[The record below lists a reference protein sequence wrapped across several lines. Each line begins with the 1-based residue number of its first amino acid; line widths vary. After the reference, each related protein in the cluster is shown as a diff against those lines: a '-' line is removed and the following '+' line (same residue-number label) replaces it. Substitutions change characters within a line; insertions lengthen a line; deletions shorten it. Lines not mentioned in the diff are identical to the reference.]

1 MLPRIL
7 NPTYTGRGKNEL
19 VTSKHYIWSNDSTIN
34 HLLAGGK
41 MSKKSGD
48 NIINLPIDNKVTDEE
63 FQIFMDA
70 LLGPYKG
77 GGYNPE

>member
-1 MLPRIL
+1 
-7 NPTYTGRGKNEL
+7 
-19 VTSKHYIWSNDSTIN
+19 
-34 HLLAGGK
+34 
-41 MSKKSGD
+41 MSKKVEN

-63 FQIFMDA
+63 FAIFMDA